1 MNILKA
7 LFYRRFETFSP
18 QWRHEQYLRQLNIC
32 FLQDQVAAGEETRFL
47 IQRLIDDDEAAKSAR
62 IQKIIDD
69 HKNGSMQ

>member
-32 FLQDQVAAGEETRFL
+32 FLEDQY
-47 IQRLIDDDEAAKSAR
+47 EAQVQESDR
-62 IQKIIDD
+62 IQKIIDSHKKGENDD
-69 HKNGSMQ
+69 H